1 MRRTCGLWSV
11 SPTVPAEGCACGIR
25 TVLQERQNLAN
36 DGQSKYL
43 RPYACIFL
51 MASLQLG
58 VQGGSNEQGFPQH
71 LADAGVHCR
80 SRRCAL
86 VALCRAGKAR
96 RSVGDRTMRRTLTFV
111 RMRIRPKGQTLRRR
125 CKVIRRVRH
134 SWERALHARCDH
146 AASVQADQHRH
157 GTSSSNGLKA
167 PTASACT
174 ISSTPA

>member
-11 SPTVPAEGCACGIR
+11 SPTVPAEGCASGLR

-134 SWERALHARCDH
+134 SWDVSAE
-146 AASVQADQHRH
+146 ASI
-157 GTSSSNGLKA
+157 
-167 PTASACT
+167 ACT
-174 ISSTPA
+174 LRLAKFATMLHRCRRTNTDMGRVPRMA